1 MPRIGQ
7 IGMMVATWEAV
18 LCSLTGHSRT
28 ISEFILHTTHCFPF
42 VGTIQALI
50 GFQTQCMTL
59 LYLKVVE
66 TRSEGIA

>member
-1 MPRIGQ
+1 MQRIGQ

-28 ISEFILHTTHCFPF
+28 HNTTHCFPF